1 MVDPSR
7 ISLLASSLVRLYLS
21 GHNRTDVTPDGTGG
35 FAAPSDTRY
44 FGALWSFR
52 PFGIIQLL
60 TEQRS
65 LDGKTVTLARAAN
78 GRSGSAN
85 LNSAISENSVIPSVP
100 SVPSRRPATQSPA
113 STAHFFIQSRAPA
126 TPASANPSNSSLR
139 AV

>member
-65 LDGKTVTLARAAN
+65 LDGKTVTLVRAAN

-85 LNSAISENSVIPSVP
+85 LNSAISGNSVIPSVP
-100 SVPSRRPATQSPA
+100 THRPATQSPA

-139 AV
+139 AA